1 MPAVIQHLRDAR
13 VEICQTTDFLTAIQ
27 DASILIATHFLY
39 IIQEGRWQTG
49 GREVMEIN
57 EPADRHEAAAVQ
69 RREVS
74 FTSGQDQCA
83 AWLYIAPDLGDPR
96 PMIVMGH
103 GLGAVREMRLDA
115 YAERFADAG
124 WSVLVFDYRN
134 LGASDG
140 EPRQLLDIGLQR
152 ADWHAALAFVRTLPE
167 VDVDRIA
174 LWGSSFGGG
183 HVLQVASE
191 DPKIAAVVAQ
201 CPFTD
206 GPASLLSRIR
216 TGPLSAVALTVA
228 GVLDTVGSWFGAR
241 PILLPM
247 AGTSWM
253 PAFVASSD
261 ALAGAS
267 ALLPAGT
274 RLSRRTS
281 ALLKRLPSVRAQ
293 VSTNIELTEID
304 AGKEP
309 MTGAGSDSMWGV
321 LRGPHGEFK
330 AANALAARLVLR
342 LPLDRPGRALARF
355 TTSTLL
361 CVCDHDAAAPAKAT
375 KRHAQGLAHVHVQN
389 YPCDHFDIYL
399 GEHFERAVRDQL
411 SFLATQFGD
420 TVRNTQ

>member
-1 MPAVIQHLRDAR
+1 
-13 VEICQTTDFLTAIQ
+13 
-27 DASILIATHFLY
+27 
-39 IIQEGRWQTG
+39 
-49 GREVMEIN
+49 MEISG
-57 EPADRHEAAAVQ
+57 PADRHQTVAVL

-74 FTSGQDQCA
+74 FPSGRDECA
-83 AWLYIAPDLGDPR
+83 AWLYTAPELDTPR
-96 PMIVMGH
+96 PMVIMAH

-115 YAERFADAG
+115 YAQRFAEAG
-124 WSVLVFDYRN
+124 WSVLVFDYRH
-134 LGASDG
+134 LGASG
-140 EPRQLLDIGLQR
+140 GAPRQLLDIGRQR
-152 ADWHAALAFVRTLPE
+152 ADWHAALAFARTLPE

-191 DPKIAAVVAQ
+191 DTRIAAIVAQ

-206 GPASLLSRIR
+206 GPASLRSRIR

-228 GVLDTVGSWFGAR
+228 GILDTVGSWFGAK

-253 PAFVASSD
+253 PAFVASPD

-267 ALLPAGT
+267 ALLPVGT

-293 VSTNIELTEID
+293 LSENIEPTGID
-304 AGKEP
+304 GGEEP
-309 MTGAGSDSMWGV
+309 VTAVGRDSIWGV
-321 LRGPHGEFK
+321 LRGPDGEFD
-330 AANALAARLVLR
+330 AANALAARLALR
-342 LPLDRPGRALARF
+342 LPLDRPGRALARLR
-355 TTSTLL
+355 TPTLL
-361 CVCDHDAAAPAKAT
+361 CVCDNDAAAPAKTT
-375 KRHAQGLAHVHVQN
+375 KRRAQGLAHVKVHN

-411 SFLATQFGD
+411 DFLTTHFDYAAH
-420 TVRNTQ
+420 NTQ